1 MATVENILLTFVLL
15 NGGAPHFFRLSIEQ
29 KEYCLQNFTGVL
41 VITKDEVI
49 CSANKL
55 LGKLVNVYVMLLI
68 ENKNRKQ
75 KRNKRKKSL
84 PC

>member
-1 MATVENILLTFVLL
+1 MLK
-15 NGGAPHFFRLSIEQ
+15 LSISNKKDFLQ
-29 KEYCLQNFTGVL
+29 KSPGVL

-55 LGKLVNVYVMLLI
+55 LRKLVNVYVMLLI

-75 KRNKRKKSL
+75 DIFF
-84 PC
+84 